1 MRARALAVAALV
13 AAGTATGAQAQP
25 PPRDPPLLDVVDGRE
40 ADRLVRLDP
49 RTLRVRGHS
58 LPVFPKAAAV
68 AFSPNGRLLAY
79 GEASWRGSSLQL
91 VDLMRWR
98 SSRLARLDGR
108 GLLTLA
114 WLSDDRLLAV
124 VRARSARKRL
134 LWIETTQRRL
144 VARHTVAGRLGDARA
159 TERGHA
165 VLVAPARGTGAAR
178 LVVADAAGGM
188 RIVRLD
194 RILAGFEGTMG
205 RGRYL
210 KPALAVD
217 RESGRAYV
225 VAADSLLV
233 AEVDVASGAV
243 TYHPLGARATKGN
256 VETLWRDAA
265 WAGDGRL
272 AVTGHRHPRP
282 GRRRTPPGPVPFGVS
297 LIDTRDWSIRTLDTR
312 PSLMQVAGNTILAH
326 GTKWYAGW
334 RRGAS
339 TGLLAYDSS
348 GRRAFSRFRG
358 QDVLTLG
365 SRARFAYVWVRP
377 TRMLHVIDLRDGRSI
392 NVVPRL
398 PRRVQDLLTPSG

>member
-1 MRARALAVAALV
+1 VAALV
-13 AAGTATGAQAQP
+13 AAGIAPGAQAQQ

-49 RTLRVRGHS
+49 RTLRAHGRS
-58 LPVFPKAAAV
+58 LPVFPKAAAA
-68 AFSPNGRLLAY
+68 AFSPDGRLLAY
-79 GEASWRGSSLQL
+79 GDASWRGASLQV

-98 SSRLARLDGR
+98 SRPLARLGG
-108 GLLTLA
+108 GLLALA

-124 VRARSARKRL
+124 VRAASARQRL
-134 LWIETTQRRL
+134 VWIDTTRRRL

-159 TERGHA
+159 TESGHA
-165 VLVAPARGTGAAR
+165 LLVAPRRGTGAAR
-178 LVVADAAGGM
+178 LVVGGAAGGV
-188 RIVRLD
+188 RTVRLD
-194 RILAGFEGTMG
+194 RILAGFHGTMG

-233 AEVDVASGAV
+233 AEVELASGAV
-243 TYHPLGARATKGN
+243 TYHALGAGASKGN

-265 WAGDGRL
+265 WAGDGQL
-272 AVTGHRHPRP
+272 AVTGERHPRP
-282 GRRRTPPGPVPFGVS
+282 GRRRRSPSPIPFGVR

-312 PSLMQVAGNTILAH
+312 PSVMQVAGNTILAH
-326 GTKWYAGW
+326 GSRWYDGW
-334 RRGAS
+334 RRS
-339 TGLLAYDSS
+339 ESSGLLAYDSS
-348 GRRAFSRFRG
+348 GRRAFRRFRG

-365 SRARFAYVWVRP
+365 SRGRFAYVWVRP

-392 NVVPRL
+392 NAMPRP
-398 PRRVQDLLTPSG
+398 PRRVHDLLTPLE